1 MIQDIKENTNEDLLE
16 VIRKKLH
23 CTYISDLRN
32 EPNNTFARQ
41 LLKKINLKKYSNKV
55 LNDAYNYLFCS
66 EDDTHFQEN
75 IL

>member
-1 MIQDIKENTNEDLLE
+1 MIQDIRESITDDLLE
-16 VIRKKLH
+16 VIRKKLN

-66 EDDTHFQEN
+66 EDDCHCKK
-75 IL
+75 I

>member
-1 MIQDIKENTNEDLLE
+1 MIQDIKEKTNDDLLE
-16 VIRKKLH
+16 VIRKKLN

-55 LNDAYNYLFCS
+55 LNDAYNYLFS
-66 EDDTHFQEN
+66 NEDDFHFEQ
-75 IL
+75 I